1 MNRIISGV
9 SAAALFG
16 VSALAGVV
24 PATAAMPMDHS
35 NFQQRDQFI
44 GNFCDT
50 HRNDSRCN
58 DWQQHH
64 TQWGDNQYQ
73 GFYRDHRRDS
83 GFGNSAVAGL
93 FGFAAGA
100 LVAGALDNGNGTYH
114 VRACENAYR
123 SYDVRTD
130 TYLGYDG
137 ARHQCQL

>member
-1 MNRIISGV
+1 MNKMILGV
-9 SAAALFG
+9 SAAALLG
-16 VSALAGVV
+16 LSSLAGIA
-24 PATAAMPMDHS
+24 PAAAAPHD
-35 NFQQRDQFI
+35 QQDQYI
-44 GNFCDT
+44 GNYCGK
-50 HRNDSRCN
+50 NPNANQCN
-58 DWQQHH
+58 DWQTNHSR
-64 TQWGDNQYQ
+64 WSNNQYQ